1 MRNHSGAGVFRITGA
16 RAGLTEDV
24 KGRQRRYVISMS
36 VRTLCFL
43 LAIFLWHVQTV
54 LAAIAL
60 VLGGVLP
67 YIAVVIANAGRENT
81 PSLPSAFVPQ
91 PPRRML
97 EPGTGSDSRN
107 PEKSEPAAGAEPG
120 EESRRERTS

>member
-1 MRNHSGAGVFRITGA
+1 MRNHSSAGVFRITGA

-36 VRTLCFL
+36 IRTVCFL
-43 LAIFLWHVQTV
+43 LAICLWHVQTV

-81 PSLPSAFVPQ
+81 PSLPSTYLSH
-91 PPRRML
+91 PPRPML
-97 EPGTGSDSRN
+97 DRGPAPDPRT
-107 PEKSEPAAGAEPG
+107 PEKSEPGAGAEPG
-120 EESRRERTS
+120 EESRRERAS